1 MSGPNSENEIRVA
14 LTADYSNLQTGMDA
28 GADVVKNDSAA
39 MGDAAEKAGEAVSA
53 AAKAIGESAQE
64 ASARIHAMV
73 QESLAQQEAMNATA
87 RATVESAAAT
97 DAMAAASGRA
107 TKSIAETVAA
117 QNAQMVQM
125 SEFIGAEATAA
136 TAAEATTIATDEQT
150 AATGRLGVMTGAV
163 AREMGVLAGEAARGN
178 WTRLE
183 GSTITLANRMNILQY
198 AFSATGLAA
207 IGAGALVYEFGKAV
221 LEGERESEQFNKTLV
236 ATGGYLGVTQ
246 GEFDGMA
253 ASLVSL
259 DVTSGQSREALMRFA
274 ESGRFSGEQLHEAA
288 QMAADMA
295 TVTGQSMDKCV
306 EAIVKLQENPV
317 KAIQQLDEQY
327 HFLTLSQLDE
337 IEQLEKQGDAQGAA
351 AEAMKAYAD
360 TMHERAQQVAD
371 NLGTLD
377 RVIKTVR
384 EDASFMWDAISG
396 IGRKATLQSTYDD
409 LLKEYSSYQDQIE
422 ALQERGIKAA
432 PGNSL
437 QMFLDKSEE
446 VKAKLAQLRGE
457 MQQES
462 AAAQAEA
469 DRQRTQQEGKDA
481 ARKYDADFGGLD
493 KQQLRLQKTIELEN
507 QLAAI
512 HKANPNDQRVQGIE
526 FDPFSGA
533 VVGGERLAGL
543 LAEIDKKYQDM
554 DTTTRAQRAADAEAR
569 REQREAA
576 KEAREEASGEMNQL
590 AQKRAQT
597 QQYSQERLQ
606 LDEQIVER
614 AKELYGEDS
623 SRYTAA
629 VRRKET
635 DTREFNTR
643 MRELRVQQLAD
654 ERTQQTGAIEEGRRT
669 AELEYQ
675 EGNIN
680 AQQLL
685 GIQRNLIT
693 QKLAIDLQ
701 YLQAKRALDSQDAVA
716 QAKVDAEIVRA
727 KQQATAQLD
736 QMDKQYHANVQ
747 REWTQTANHMASS
760 LTGAVRGM
768 LFQGQTLRSGM
779 LNIAE
784 GIGST
789 MIQVAIEEPLK
800 RWVTAEAEKLSI
812 SLNTQT
818 AMSAAEEAQRTANS
832 IAEATANAASVT
844 RAAGVAGAMGTASFA
859 GAPWP
864 VDMGAPAFGAQM
876 MATALSFAPMA
887 SAAGGWDRVPA
898 DQIAQIHKDEMV
910 LPAHIA
916 DFVRSGAAAS
926 QGVSSG
932 GSSQPVVH
940 QHSWNISAIDS
951 RSMEQWLRRGGGAA
965 IARYASGATKNSAVT
980 RM

>member
-1 MSGPNSENEIRVA
+1 MPNENEIRVA
-14 LTADYSNLQTGMDA
+14 LTADYSNLQSGMDA
-28 GADVVKNDSAA
+28 GADVVKSDSAA

-64 ASARIHAMV
+64 AASRIQAMV
-73 QESLAQQEAMNATA
+73 KESLAQQEAMNATA

-136 TAAEATTIATDEQT
+136 TAAEATTVATNEQT

-183 GSTITLANRMNILQY
+183 GSTITLANRMDLLQY

-221 LEGERESEQFNKTLV
+221 LDGERQSEQFNKTLI

-259 DVTSGQSREALMRFA
+259 DVTAGQSREALMRFA
-274 ESGRFSGEQLHEAA
+274 ESGRFSGEELHQAA

-384 EDASFMWDAISG
+384 EDASLMWDAISG
-396 IGRKATLQSTYDD
+396 IGRKATLDDQYDQ
-409 LLKEYSSYQDQIE
+409 LLRDYTNFQDHIADAQKLGDNDALKVWVAKAEE
-422 ALQERGIKAA
+422 AKA
-432 PGNSL
+432 
-437 QMFLDKSEE
+437 QM
-446 VKAKLAQLRGE
+446 AKLRGD
-457 MQQES
+457 MQGES

-469 DRQRTQQEGKDA
+469 ERQRTQQEGKDA

-533 VVGGERLAGL
+533 VVGGERLAEL

-569 REQREAA
+569 REQREAGKEA
-576 KEAREEASGEMNQL
+576 KEEAAGEMNQL

-597 QQYSQERLQ
+597 QQYSQQRLQ

-629 VRRKET
+629 VRQKET
-635 DTREFNTR
+635 DTREFNNR
-643 MRELRVQQLAD
+643 ARSLAVQKMEAD
-654 ERTQQTGAIEEGRRT
+654 RQAQDGEIDNQRRS
-669 AELEYQ
+669 AELKYQ
-675 EGNIN
+675 EGQIT

-685 GIQRNLIT
+685 DIERRLIT
-693 QKLAIDLQ
+693 QKLALDLQ
-701 YLQAKRALDSQDAVA
+701 YLQAKRRLDQQDVLA
-716 QAKVDAEIVRA
+716 QQKDDQEILKA
-727 KQQATAQLD
+727 KQRANTALLQAD
-736 QMDKQYHANVQ
+736 RQYQTNTQ
-747 REWTQTANHMASS
+747 REWANTARRIESS
-760 LTGAVRGM
+760 IGGAFSSM
-768 LFQGQTLRSGM
+768 LFQGQTLQSGM
-779 LNIAE
+779 VNIAE
-784 GIGST
+784 SIAQAFISK
-789 MIQVAIEEPLK
+789 AID
-800 RWVTAEAEKLSI
+800 WAAESI
-812 SLNTQT
+812 AQTIFANESNTQVT
-818 AMSAAEEAQRTANS
+818 GGAARANIAADAASAAAGAFS
-832 IAEATANAASVT
+832 ATAAIPFVGPMIAPGAAAAAYAQTMAWQASV
-844 RAAGVAGAMGTASFA
+844 
-859 GAPWP
+859 P
-864 VDMGAPAFGAQM
+864 
-876 MATALSFAPMA
+876 
-887 SAAGGWDRVPA
+887 SAAGGWDKVPA
-898 DQIAQIHKDEMV
+898 DVMANIHKDEMV
-910 LPAHIA
+910 LPASIA
-916 DFVRSGAAAS
+916 DPLRNMIAAS
-926 QGVSSG
+926 GTAAQASG
-932 GSSQPVVH
+932 GGSTTIH
-940 QHSWNISAIDS
+940 LHAADA
-951 RSMEQWLRRGGGAA
+951 RSFDQWLRRGGGAA
-965 IARYASGATKNSAVT
+965 IARYAAGAGKNSPLT
-980 RM
+980 RS